1 MFKDK
6 KRLNTKRYEKVWHAE
21 SNQKRARV
29 ATLTTEKID
38 FKTKYRER
46 QRRTF
51 YNGKSVSPLGG
62 YKHRCI

>member
-38 FKTKYRER
+38 FKTKYIE
-46 QRRTF
+46 T
-51 YNGKSVSPLGG
+51 KKDIL
-62 YKHRCI
+62 